1 MCKLA
6 VNTRVSLLSFFIFT
20 VFVNFGVLS
29 LFLGVTVGPAC
40 RAAVRVDV
48 EV

>member
-6 VNTRVSLLSFFIFT
+6 VNTCVSLVFFIFT
-20 VFVNFGVLS
+20 VFVNFGVLC

-40 RAAVRVDV
+40 RAAVRVDL